1 MDSFHLLSFI
11 WQSVDSFY
19 LLLFIGQSV
28 DSFHLLSFIWQSVDS
43 FYLLLFIGQS
53 GQFSFII
60 IYLTVCRQFLFIII
74 YRTVCGQFSF
84 IIIYLTVC
92 GQFLFI
98 IIYWTVWT
106 VFIYYHLSES
116 LLLGVYPEHLRMSC
130 VLLNSAFFLTFCVYP
145 SYFSF
150 HNASRQLSFT
160 FLCLLSTLFHGYGGI
175 RELKELSISVL
186 VFCLL
191 LFSPCISWLCKTWI
205 LAFSWTIAARPY
217 KFCMVIASICV
228 MVTTCILRNFIL
240 FSHLCVISCPGKN
253 HIFKS
258 DIYI

>member
-1 MDSFHLLSFI
+1 MDSL
-11 WQSVDSFY
+11 
-19 LLLFIGQSV
+19 
-28 DSFHLLSFIWQSVDS
+28 
-43 FYLLLFIGQS
+43 
-53 GQFSFII
+53 
-60 IYLTVCRQFLFIII
+60 
-74 YRTVCGQFSF
+74 
-84 IIIYLTVC
+84 
-92 GQFLFI
+92 
-98 IIYWTVWT
+98 WT

-191 LFSPCISWLCKTWI
+191 LFSPCVSWLCKTWI

-258 DIYI
+258 DIYIKQSFSSASCSHTNLVTLNHFHGEEVWKLSCFFFCFCLFFVLNVGHLSICFTSLRKKDIWAVQHFML